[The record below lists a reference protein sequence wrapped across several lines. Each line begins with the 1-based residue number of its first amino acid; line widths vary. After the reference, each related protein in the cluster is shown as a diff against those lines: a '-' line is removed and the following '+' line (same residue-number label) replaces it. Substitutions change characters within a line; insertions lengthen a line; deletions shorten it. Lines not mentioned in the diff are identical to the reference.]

1 MIGPTQPHGCRWP
14 GPGERCE
21 AGSANRRAFDHLG
34 GTMKTRIT
42 IAAAATAGLLGTSA
56 FLLPAL
62 ASPQSATTHTLK
74 FTSVQVKSINFSKTS
89 FGQSDVDLNKAH
101 KKIGFDTLN
110 GVFDP
115 KTGSVKIDV
124 AIDTKGGF
132 MYFHLHST
140 SESTFAGKMTGG
152 TGKFKH
158 AHGTLVASNLNKSGS
173 RTAVT
178 ITYQL

>member
-1 MIGPTQPHGCRWP
+1 
-14 GPGERCE
+14 
-21 AGSANRRAFDHLG
+21 
-34 GTMKTRIT
+34 MKTPTSIVAV
-42 IAAAATAGLLGTSA
+42 AAVGLVGASA
-56 FLLPAL
+56 FVLPAL
-62 ASPQSATTHTLK
+62 ASPQRATTHTLT
-74 FTSVQVKSINFSKTS
+74 FTSVQLKSINFSRKH
-89 FGQSDVDLNKAH
+89 FGQSDVDVNSAN

-115 KTGSVKIDV
+115 KTGSVTIDV
-124 AIDTKGGF
+124 SFDTQGGF

-158 AHGTLVASNLNKSGS
+158 AHGSLTAENLNESGT

-178 ITYQL
+178 ITYEG

>member
-1 MIGPTQPHGCRWP
+1 
-14 GPGERCE
+14 
-21 AGSANRRAFDHLG
+21 
-34 GTMKTRIT
+34 MKTGIS
-42 IAAAATAGLLGTSA
+42 IAAAATAGLLGTGA

-62 ASPQSATTHTLK
+62 GSQQSTTHTLK
-74 FTSVQVKSINFSKTS
+74 FTSVQLKSINFSRKT
-89 FGQSDVDLNKAH
+89 FGQSDVDLNSAH
-101 KKIGFDTLN
+101 NKIGFDTLN

-115 KTGSVKIDV
+115 ATNSVKIDV
-124 AIDTKGGF
+124 AFDTKGGF

-140 SESTFAGKMTGG
+140 SPSSFAGKMTGG

-158 AHGTLVASNLNKSGS
+158 AHGTLVASNLNNTGT

>member
-1 MIGPTQPHGCRWP
+1 
-14 GPGERCE
+14 
-21 AGSANRRAFDHLG
+21 
-34 GTMKTRIT
+34 MKTRT
-42 IAAAATAGLLGTSA
+42 SIAAAATAGLLGTSA
-56 FLLPAL
+56 FLLPAM
-62 ASPQSATTHTLK
+62 ASPQRATTHTVK
-74 FTSVQVKSINFSKTS
+74 FTSVQVKSINFSKTR

-101 KKIGFDTLN
+101 KRVGFDTLN
-110 GVFDP
+110 GVFNP

-124 AIDTKGGF
+124 AIDAKGGF

-158 AHGTLVASNLNKSGS
+158 AHGTLVASNLNQNGT

-178 ITYQL
+178 ITYQV

>member
-1 MIGPTQPHGCRWP
+1 
-14 GPGERCE
+14 
-21 AGSANRRAFDHLG
+21 
-34 GTMKTRIT
+34 MKTPIS
-42 IAAAATAGLLGTSA
+42 IVAVATVGLLGTGA

-62 ASPQSATTHTLK
+62 ASPQSATTHTLN
-74 FTSVQVKSINFSKTS
+74 FTSVQLKSINFSKKH
-89 FGQSDVDLNKAH
+89 FGQSDVDVDSAN

-115 KTGSVKIDV
+115 KTNSVTIDV
-124 AIDTKGGF
+124 SFDTQGGF

-140 SESTFAGKMTGG
+140 SSSTFAGKMTGG

-158 AHGTLVASNLNKSGS
+158 AHGSLTATNLDESGT

-178 ITYQL
+178 ITYSG